1 MSELHTLST
10 PERVSETSFRWNVPD
25 GWQQGR
31 GAFGGLVL
39 AAMTRAMM
47 ACEEES
53 ARLPRTLTAELMG
66 PTMVGDAE
74 IAVEVLRRGN
84 ALTVLDARVK
94 QGDEIRARAS
104 LLLGRKRTEMKR
116 RRLPTPDFSPAADS
130 LPIAPAGPPLGPTF
144 SQHLAVRPIAGIPL
158 SGQPPEIKA
167 WLGWRNAPAVL
178 GAPELVA
185 YADALWPSGLTEEK
199 KPRPIA
205 TVSFELQWFH
215 HGEGLDPKVPLW
227 YQSSTIAAEDGY
239 VCEDRQLWSPAGE
252 LLLLNRQN
260 IAWI

>member
-1 MSELHTLST
+1 MSDLHTLST

-39 AAMTRAMM
+39 AAMTRVMM
-47 ACEEES
+47 ACEEEQD
-53 ARLPRTLTAELMG
+53 RLPRSLTAELMG

-74 IAVEVLRRGN
+74 ITVELLRRGS
-84 ALTVLDARVK
+84 ALTVLEARVK
-94 QGDEIRARAS
+94 QGDEMRARAS
-104 LLLGRKRTEMKR
+104 LLLGRKRSELKR
-116 RRLPTPDFSPAADS
+116 RRLPAPALSPAVDKVPVA
-130 LPIAPAGPPLGPTF
+130 PIGPPLAPTF
-144 SQHLAVRPIAGIPL
+144 SQHLAVQPIAGIPF
-158 SGQPPEIKA
+158 SGQEPDVKAWVAWRNPPEVI
-167 WLGWRNAPAVL
+167 
-178 GAPELVA
+178 GAPELAA
-185 YADALWPSGLTEEK
+185 YADALWPAGLAEEK

-205 TVSFELQWFH
+205 TISFEMQWFH

-239 VCEDRQLWSPAGE
+239 VCEDRQVWSPDGE